1 MDTWTENQLLAQL
14 IMVGG
19 DFAHIDSSA
28 PAVEQG
34 VGGVVFLGS
43 PPSGSGPAITSSLAL
58 LEQLARER
66 LLTATDEEGGTIARL
81 THVLGSMPSPRQMAE
96 GMSAAQVKRLLAQH
110 GSAMVALGVDMDLA
124 PVLDTASP
132 TDTIGLEGE
141 RSFSENGATAAAYG
155 LAYIDGLRAGGVL
168 PVAKH
173 FPGLGHANGNTD
185 IGPATVPA
193 LSQLA
198 GDDLI
203 PFQRA
208 INGGVRVVMM
218 SNAVEPDWGT
228 TPASLNPAAYR
239 YLRSMGFTG
248 VILTDSLDAGAIAK
262 VGVSGPQAVV
272 RAIEAGA
279 DMAMITLPADF
290 PEALANL
297 EQAVSSGKLSM
308 VQVRASVQRI
318 LSLKDTVAANR

>member
-1 MDTWTENQLLAQL
+1 
-14 IMVGG
+14 MVGG
-19 DFAHIDSSA
+19 DFAHIDSST

-43 PPSGSGPAITSSLAL
+43 PPSGSGPAIKSSLAL
-58 LEQLARER
+58 LEQLAREH
-66 LLTATDEEGGTIARL
+66 LLTATDEEGGGIARL
-81 THVLGSMPSPRQMAE
+81 SNVLGPMPWPRQMAE
-96 GMSAAQVKRLLAQH
+96 GMSPAQVQHLLAQH
-110 GSAMVALGVDMDLA
+110 GSAMFALGIDMDLA

-132 TDTIGLEGE
+132 NDAIDKEGE

-155 LAYIDGLRAGGVL
+155 LAFIDGLRAGGVI

-208 INGGVRVVMM
+208 INAGVRVVMM
-218 SNAVEPDWGT
+218 SNVVEPDWGS

-239 YLRSMGFTG
+239 YLRSMGFAG
-248 VILTDSLDAGAIAK
+248 VILTDSLDAGAITK
-262 VGVSGPQAVV
+262 VGVRGPQAVV

-279 DMAMITLPADF
+279 DMAMITTPAEF
-290 PEALANL
+290 PAALAAL
-297 EQAVSSGKLSM
+297 EQAVSSGKLSIT
-308 VQVRASVQRI
+308 QVRVSVQRI
-318 LSLKDTVAANR
+318 LSLKDSLAAVP